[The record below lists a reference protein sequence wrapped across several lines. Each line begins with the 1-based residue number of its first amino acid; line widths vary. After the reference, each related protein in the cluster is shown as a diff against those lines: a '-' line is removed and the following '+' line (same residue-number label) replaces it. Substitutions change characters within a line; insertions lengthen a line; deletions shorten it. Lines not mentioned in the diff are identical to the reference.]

1 MWEAII
7 LANKYGLDII
17 ETAGVIALL
26 MELYEKGIIGETDT
40 DGIPMKKGSREAI
53 LKMMHKIAH
62 CEGIGDI
69 LAQGSRHAAEVIGR
83 GASEFV
89 VDVKGLFPHGYQFNA
104 FEGASLMQ
112 AVGGADPFPTYGT
125 GLEIRLSM
133 PGPKEKLLAEAKALF
148 GSEEAYL
155 PGNYSLAKVQMVI
168 DAEHR
173 ARVPDIL
180 GMCIY
185 VIDGYNKSSPDP
197 HFFYNRLV
205 ELYRAATGRALTR
218 QELFTAAERSV
229 NLERCID
236 AREGLTRKDDRL
248 PKRFFKSFP
257 GGTNQAKA
265 LNPEKMEAMKTAY
278 YKSRGWNPETGL
290 PTSEKLRELRLE
302 PAEGKEIHA

>member
-26 MELYEKGIIGETDT
+26 MELYEKGLISEKDT
-40 DGIPMKKGSREAI
+40 GGIPMKKGSREAI
-53 LKMMHKIAH
+53 LKMVHKIAA

-69 LAQGSRHAAEVIGR
+69 LAQGASRAAEIIGR
-83 GASEFV
+83 GAPEYV
-89 VDVKGLFPHGYQFNA
+89 VHVKGLFPHGYQFQA

-125 GLEIRLSM
+125 GVEIRLSM

-155 PGNYSLAKVQMVI
+155 PGNYSLAKVEMVI

-180 GMCIY
+180 GVCIY

-197 HFFYNRLV
+197 DFFYNRLV
-205 ELYRAATGRALTR
+205 DLYQAATGRALTR

-236 AREGLTRKDDRL
+236 AREGLTRKEDRL
-248 PKRFFKSFP
+248 PERFFKSFP
-257 GGTNQAKA
+257 GGGNKGKA
-265 LNPEKMEAMKTAY
+265 LDREKLEAMKTAY
-278 YKSRGWNPETGL
+278 YKSRSWNPDTGL
-290 PTSEKLRELRLE
+290 PTREKLRDLSLDTG
-302 PAEGKEIHA
+302 EGIETHA